1 MPNDLYSIFLL
12 IMLTLLA
19 AVLFIYS
26 IQRFEIAILLILL
39 APLLAAIFIP
49 NNASADADSEVGLS
63 SYVKNGIPL
72 MMAIVSII
80 KYFQYWYLHRG
91 RIPLYLGLLS
101 IIITFALI
109 STTYSIDPDITFIRS
124 FKFLIL
130 FLFLIGFYY
139 WVIKEGQTHTFFN
152 TLYLY
157 AIIFI
162 AINLIIIVV
171 MPGKAWWWVAPD
183 RLQGALSHPND
194 LGGECALIYP
204 ILLWK
209 YAKLKEGESKIFII
223 SCFIIITVFLLLTGS
238 RTSILLS
245 GASVGLWFLFSGKKV
260 QILIWFLAISLAL
273 AVLITFTPANLQ
285 RGDQDLT
292 TLTGRQDFWSG
303 AITLILERP
312 YTGYGFN
319 VEGKIW
325 EDPRFYDPKLT
336 LWSGSSK
343 TSLHNGYISIAVGL
357 GVVGLVIWV
366 IILFLPIF
374 KIRKKYL
381 NDDFNV
387 ALTIMVML
395 FLSNFVEASIGA
407 NTFIFW
413 LSWVI
418 VGIYTFNKLPETE
431 ETKEQNAYAY

>member
-1 MPNDLYSIFLL
+1 MVSNVMPLKI
-12 IMLTLLA
+12 LTG
-19 AVLFIYS
+19 LFIT
-26 IQRFEIAILLILL
+26 A
-39 APLLAAIFIP
+39 
-49 NNASADADSEVGLS
+49 
-63 SYVKNGIPL
+63 
-72 MMAIVSII
+72 
-80 KYFQYWYLHRG
+80 
-91 RIPLYLGLLS
+91 
-101 IIITFALI
+101 
-109 STTYSIDPDITFIRS
+109 
-124 FKFLIL
+124 
-130 FLFLIGFYY
+130 
-139 WVIKEGQTHTFFN
+139 
-152 TLYLY
+152 
-157 AIIFI
+157 
-162 AINLIIIVV
+162 
-171 MPGKAWWWVAPD
+171 
-183 RLQGALSHPND
+183 
-194 LGGECALIYP
+194 
-204 ILLWK
+204 
-209 YAKLKEGESKIFII
+209 
-223 SCFIIITVFLLLTGS
+223 FLLLTGS

-260 QILIWFLAISLAL
+260 QILIWFLALSLAL

-357 GVVGLVIWV
+357 GIVGLVIWV
-366 IILFLPIF
+366 FILFLPIF
-374 KIRKKYL
+374 KIKKKYL

-418 VGIYTFNKLPETE
+418 VGIYTFDKLPEKE
-431 ETKEQNAYAY
+431 ERKEQNAYAY